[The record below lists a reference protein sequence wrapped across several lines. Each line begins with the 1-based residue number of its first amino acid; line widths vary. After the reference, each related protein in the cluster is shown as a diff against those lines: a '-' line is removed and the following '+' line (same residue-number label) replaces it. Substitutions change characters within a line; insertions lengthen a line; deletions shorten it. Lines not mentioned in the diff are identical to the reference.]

1 MNSSQRLAAQRYAAA
16 YDALSTT
23 VQEAT
28 RRATALY
35 TAGKD
40 LAGVQE
46 LLLDPRVPL
55 AAKKNAIGEALQTWP
70 EVSAF
75 IEVLLE
81 AKRYALLPEVVRQVQ
96 VLLDE
101 RKNIVRARVL
111 SAQALSQEQQKQVEK
126 VLSGRYGK
134 QVEASFQTDP
144 ALLGGL
150 KIWCNGELID
160 GSMQGQLLRLQEE
173 LMK

>member
-1 MNSSQRLAAQRYAAA
+1 MNSSQRLAARRYAAA
-16 YDALSTT
+16 YDALSTP

-28 RRATALY
+28 RRAAALG
-35 TAGKD
+35 AVEKA
-40 LAGVQE
+40 LAGVHG

-55 AAKKNAIGEALQTWP
+55 AAKKHAVGEALQTWP
-70 EVSAF
+70 EVSSF
-75 IEVLLE
+75 IELLLE

-96 VLLDE
+96 ALLDE

-111 SAQALSQEQQKQVEK
+111 SAQVLSQEQQKQVEK
-126 VLSGRYGK
+126 ALSGRYGK
-134 QVEASFQTDP
+134 QVEASFQTDA

-150 KIWCNGELID
+150 KIWCNGDLID
-160 GSMQGQLLRLQEE
+160 GSMQGQLFRLQEE